1 MSNSISITEGTEDL
15 FIRLQYKLRLSLKN
29 NGNWLLGTDVL
40 RTDKRSQLFKIVAL
54 NIETKFLTLLK
65 SDFKHFDER
74 TILFALIKMSA
85 EDFLVQCYSLN
96 FDLNKK
102 IFSRSLYLQFLLE
115 NSNILI
121 RLPFSSV
128 LKLETENFYSIF
140 DPIYSQASDKF
151 LEALF
156 DNLIVEISHCVMQI
170 IITEFSFIN
179 HIRQILYKSNFLS
192 LRNIERFKNNLVWQ
206 TRLKYYINYPK
217 NLYNSQYGIWV
228 IRSTGIY
235 YRTIYANRSEKLLT
249 LRKTA
254 LLTITLIELQ
264 DFLISRVDE
273 FFYLVGDRLRYT
285 VTTVFGQFVGLFW
298 RGIIEGLKK

>member
-1 MSNSISITEGTEDL
+1 
-15 FIRLQYKLRLSLKN
+15 
-29 NGNWLLGTDVL
+29 
-40 RTDKRSQLFKIVAL
+40 
-54 NIETKFLTLLK
+54 
-65 SDFKHFDER
+65 
-74 TILFALIKMSA
+74 
-85 EDFLVQCYSLN
+85 
-96 FDLNKK
+96 
-102 IFSRSLYLQFLLE
+102 
-115 NSNILI
+115 
-121 RLPFSSV
+121 
-128 LKLETENFYSIF
+128 
-140 DPIYSQASDKF
+140 
-151 LEALF
+151 
-156 DNLIVEISHCVMQI
+156 
-170 IITEFSFIN
+170 
-179 HIRQILYKSNFLS
+179 
-192 LRNIERFKNNLVWQ
+192 VWQ